1 MRRSTWLLLLLAA
14 VVVPAYAHIGNKD
27 VFEQISAGPYKLF
40 LTIRPPR
47 VIPGIATIEVRST
60 GAAISSLSV
69 MPMPM
74 GGEASKHPPAP
85 DVLKVSKVDPAFYT
99 GYLWLMNPGS
109 WKVVVAIDGVAGH
122 RTSSV
127 AVSAVP
133 TEIRH
138 MQRPLGILLGA
149 LGLILIIG
157 LVCIVDASVSEAQL
171 GPGMQPGP
179 DRRRRATVASG
190 VTLVIVGLMAYGYGK
205 WWNVL
210 AAQSAA
216 QIYHAS
222 ELHVTLTGNTLDLL
236 IGNPDAKQPGK
247 WVALNNADLL
257 PDHGHLMHLYAI
269 RMPEMDSAFHLHP
282 EPVGKQGLRDRLPSM
297 PPGTYKLF
305 ADIVFPD
312 GFPETETATLTVPV
326 GMSTAPL
333 ASEDA
338 SAAPPALTVG
348 ELGSSYKFPD
358 GYRMVWDKPMNI
370 EANKGYSFRFTL
382 LDPAGKLAM
391 DMQPYLGMAGHA
403 AFVKTDGSTFAHTH
417 PEGSAAMPAMMLA
430 NPDQNSQASGM
441 ESTGGMD
448 SMPGMNMSPESS
460 SPIVEFPYGFPASGR
475 YRIFV
480 QMKHGSTVETGVF
493 DTAVH

>member
-1 MRRSTWLLLLLAA
+1 MRRSVWRLLLLLAMLFA
-14 VVVPAYAHIGNKD
+14 PAYAHIGNKD
-27 VFEQISAGPYKLF
+27 VFEQVSAGPYKLF
-40 LTIRPPR
+40 ITIRPPR

-60 GAAISSLSV
+60 GAVIGSLSITPI
-69 MPMPM
+69 PMS
-74 GGEASKHPPAP
+74 GEASKHPPAP
-85 DVLKVSKVDPAFYT
+85 DVLKPSKVDPAFYT
-99 GYLWLMNPGS
+99 GYLWLMNRGS
-109 WKVVVAIDGVAGH
+109 WKVRVAIDGAAGPAT
-122 RTSSV
+122 TSV
-127 AVSAVP
+127 PVPAVP

-138 MQRPLGILLGA
+138 MQRPMGILLGT
-149 LGLILIIG
+149 LGLILIVG
-157 LVCIVDASVSEAQL
+157 LVCIVDASVNEAQL
-171 GPGMQPGP
+171 APGMQPGP
-179 DRRRRATVASG
+179 DRRRRTIVASV

-222 ELHVTLTGNTLDLL
+222 ELRLTLTGNTLDLL
-236 IGNPDAKQPGK
+236 IGNPNAKEPGG

-269 RMPEMDSAFHLHP
+269 RVPEMDAAFHLHP
-282 EPVGKQGLRDRLPSM
+282 EPVGKQGLRDTLPSM

-305 ADIVFPD
+305 ADVVFPD
-312 GFPETETATLTVPV
+312 GFAETETATLAVPV

-338 SAAPPALTVG
+338 SAAPPALSAG
-348 ELGSSYKFPD
+348 ELGSSYKLPD
-358 GYRMVWDKPMNI
+358 GYTMVWDRPANI

-382 LDPAGKLAM
+382 FDATGKPAT

-430 NPDQNSQASGM
+430 NPDQNPQASGM
-441 ESTGGMD
+441 EGMGGMD
-448 SMPGMNMSPESS
+448 SMPGMNMSPEA
-460 SPIVEFPYGFPASGR
+460 PTVEFPYGFPSSGR

-480 QMKHGSTVETGVF
+480 QMKHGATVETGVF
-493 DTAVH
+493 DAEVR